1 MRWCLALCGQISRL
15 AERGIDRGANRAS
28 QRQLQVWECD
38 GASQS
43 YAYETP
49 QRRAGEE
56 LSNTMNGRWETVTR
70 PREQRAVHS
79 ARKRGHTDSEDARAR
94 QNALNSTSPSPC

>member
-38 GASQS
+38 GASHL
-43 YAYETP
+43 YASETP

-70 PREQRAVHS
+70 PREQRESTVLGNADTPT
-79 ARKRGHTDSEDARAR
+79 ARTHAHDRT
-94 QNALNSTSPSPC
+94 L